1 MNSSLTAFRNHAHAS
16 QAQLMLVQSSIPRT
30 IPRIDTRSLLA
41 ASGASVFLFC
51 TAILVENLADE
62 HSPKNPLSANAG
74 TSAVDMAKP

>member
-41 ASGASVFLFC
+41 ASSASVFLFC
-51 TAILVENLADE
+51 TAILVESLANE
-62 HSPKNPLSANAG
+62 HSPNTPLSASAGPNAIE
-74 TSAVDMAKP
+74 MAKP